1 METNEKLR
9 MAILETVDNQI
20 KSKKPPATVQTLE
33 RLKKLGYSEEDA
45 RLLIGQCV
53 AVEFFH
59 VFNKSTP
66 FDEKRFIKNLNKL
79 PAEPF
84 DD

>member
-9 MAILETVDNQI
+9 QAILETVDNQI
-20 KSKKPPATVQTLE
+20 KSKKPPATAQTLE
-33 RLKKLGYSEEDA
+33 RLKKMGYSEEDA

-53 AVEFFH
+53 AVELFH
-59 VFNKSTP
+59 VFKNSTP
-66 FDEKRFIKNLNKL
+66 FDEKRFVKNLSNL
-79 PAEPF
+79 PEEPF